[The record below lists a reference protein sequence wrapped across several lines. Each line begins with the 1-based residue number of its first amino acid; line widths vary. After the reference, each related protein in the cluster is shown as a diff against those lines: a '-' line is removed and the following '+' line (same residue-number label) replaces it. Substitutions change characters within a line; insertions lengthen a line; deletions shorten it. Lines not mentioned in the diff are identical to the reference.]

1 MNKTYEKKGKKN
13 TKTDNQ
19 ILKNTIKIPGQLVKI
34 EKKEYCKNNNKDLR
48 QNLKNSATSEIQS
61 K

>member
-1 MNKTYEKKGKKN
+1 MNKTYEKKEGKN

-48 QNLKNSATSEIQS
+48 QNLKNSAASEIQS

>member
-1 MNKTYEKKGKKN
+1 MKKKEKN

>member
-1 MNKTYEKKGKKN
+1 MNKTYEKKGGKN

-19 ILKNTIKIPGQLVKI
+19 ILKNTTKIPGQLVKI
-34 EKKEYCKNNNKDLR
+34 DKKKYCKNNNRDLR
-48 QNLKNSATSEIQS
+48 QNLKNSTTSEIQS

>member
-1 MNKTYEKKGKKN
+1 MNKTYEKKGKN

>member
-1 MNKTYEKKGKKN
+1 MKKRRKN

-34 EKKEYCKNNNKDLR
+34 EKKRILQK
-48 QNLKNSATSEIQS
+48 
-61 K
+61 